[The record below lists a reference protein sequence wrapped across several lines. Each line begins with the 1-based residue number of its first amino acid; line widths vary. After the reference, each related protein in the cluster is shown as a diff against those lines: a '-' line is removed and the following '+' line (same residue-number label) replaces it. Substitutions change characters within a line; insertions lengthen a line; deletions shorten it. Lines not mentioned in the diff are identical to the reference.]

1 MKLRVVGCSPAW
13 PNPGGIHSGYLLE
26 DGGDRILL
34 DCGPGVLPQLRAEE
48 SWPRLDAI
56 VITHF
61 HLDHCG
67 DLVPW
72 LYGHLMG
79 PARDLRMPVVWLPPQ
94 GLPELEGLASQFADA
109 FEVYE
114 YVEGEPFEAA
124 GFTVTPRAVAH
135 YRQPAWGLRVERDGV
150 SLAYSA
156 DTGPTPVL
164 AELARDVD
172 LFLCEA
178 TLGETEDGLRGH
190 LTHEEAAAAAEDA
203 GARRLLLTHRPAE
216 LEAPGFELAYDGF
229 ELELKSS
236 A

>member
-13 PNPGGIHSGYLLE
+13 PNPGGVHSGYLLE
-26 DGGDRILL
+26 AGGNRILL
-34 DCGPGVLPQLRAEE
+34 DCGPGVLPRLRAEE
-48 SWPRLDAI
+48 GWPMLDAI

-72 LYGHLMG
+72 LYGHLRG
-79 PARDLRMPVVWLPPQ
+79 PAHGLRMPIVWLPPK
-94 GLPELEGLASQFADA
+94 GLPELEGLAAQFSDT
-109 FEVYE
+109 FEVHE
-114 YVEGEPFEAA
+114 YVDGEPFEAA
-124 GFTVTPRAVAH
+124 GFTVTARAVAH
-135 YRQPAWGLRVERDGV
+135 YRQPSWGLRVERDGR

-164 AELARDVD
+164 AEIARGVD

-178 TLGETEDGLRGH
+178 TLDEPEDGLRGH
-190 LTHEEAAAAAEDA
+190 LTHDEAAAAAEEA
-203 GARRLLLTHRPAE
+203 GAKRLLLTHRPVE
-216 LEAPGFELAYDGF
+216 LDAPGFELAYDGF
-229 ELELKSS
+229 ELELNSS